1 MRLPITLLFITL
13 ISYCASGQI
22 LNVEKFR
29 LDADTSN
36 AILGN
41 IGMTYS
47 FKKQKT
53 NVSRYGGDAS
63 VVYLSEKHS
72 YMLLSNLAL
81 VNVAESDVVSE
92 GYAHLRLNF
101 FRRNKISIE
110 QFNQIQY
117 DVGRGLSQ
125 RALSGVGLRWQAV
138 KSKKM
143 ELAIG
148 SGAMFEHEVW
158 SGDTNQI
165 TNDFVKSST
174 VINCNISLAKNVSFL
189 GIAYYQARK
198 YGILNP
204 RITLDT
210 TLLISISKKF
220 SFKNQ
225 FTMTYD
231 AAPVIQAGELIYA
244 LESGINYQF

>member
-1 MRLPITLLFITL
+1 MRNLFTVAFITLLAYSLT
-13 ISYCASGQI
+13 GQI

-29 LDADTSN
+29 LDADTSH
-36 AILGN
+36 ALLGN

-63 VVYLSEKHS
+63 VVYLSKKHS

-81 VNVAESDVVSE
+81 VKVANSDVVSE

-101 FRRNKISIE
+101 FRRNKVSIE

-125 RALSGVGLRWQAV
+125 RALSGIGLRWSV
-138 KSKKM
+138 IKSKKIQ
-143 ELAIG
+143 LALG

-158 SGDTNQI
+158 EGDSTLI
-165 TNDFVKSST
+165 TNDYIKSST
-174 VINCNISLAKNVSFL
+174 VVNCNFNITKTLSFL
-189 GIAYYQARK
+189 AIAYYQARK
-198 YGILNP
+198 YGVLDP
-204 RITLDT
+204 RITLDS
-210 TLLISISKKF
+210 TLLVSISKKF
-220 SFKNQ
+220 AFKNQ

-231 AAPVIQAGELIYA
+231 AAPVIEAGELIYSF
-244 LESGINYQF
+244 ESGINYTF